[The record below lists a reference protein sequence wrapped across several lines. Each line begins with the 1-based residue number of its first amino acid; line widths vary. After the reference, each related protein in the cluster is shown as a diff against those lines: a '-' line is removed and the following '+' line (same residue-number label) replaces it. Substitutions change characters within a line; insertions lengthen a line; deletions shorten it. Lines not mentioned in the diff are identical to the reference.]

1 MMLCFPANARY
12 PRRFLPS
19 TPYLLEEPCAA
30 TAALEAAI
38 RACPPPTHF
47 GKYPF
52 PTYAQRAALGRCL
65 ESPFLTH
72 REFVWLEL
80 WQVEF
85 DTSTA
90 ARALTQLQ
98 FIISHRQAT
107 GIAPVP
113 HKGGHFFP
121 ERTTPPQP

>member
-12 PRRFLPS
+12 PRRFLPAAA
-19 TPYLLEEPCAA
+19 YLLEEPCPA

-38 RACPPPTHF
+38 RACPQPTQF

-52 PTYAQRAALGRCL
+52 PTYAQREEVSRCI

-80 WQVEF
+80 WKVEF
-85 DTSTA
+85 DADTA
-90 ARALTQLQ
+90 AQALAQLQ
-98 FIISHRQAT
+98 LIISYRRAT

-113 HKGGHFFP
+113 YKGGHFFP
-121 ERTTPPQP
+121 ERLTPPQP